1 MAPITLLSD
10 LPPLTV
16 IRCTE
21 CSGEG
26 YFPGDD
32 TDPASG
38 CLACDGT
45 GEVEVCAGC
54 GAVPTVV
61 NGLETCHCS
70 VIVKRAA

>member
-1 MAPITLLSD
+1 MSPFTLLSD

-16 IRCTE
+16 MPCE
-21 CSGEG
+21 ACGGEG
-26 YFPGDD
+26 YFSGDD
-32 TDPASG
+32 TDPATG
-38 CLACDGT
+38 CLACAGT
-45 GEVEVCAGC
+45 GENEVCAGC